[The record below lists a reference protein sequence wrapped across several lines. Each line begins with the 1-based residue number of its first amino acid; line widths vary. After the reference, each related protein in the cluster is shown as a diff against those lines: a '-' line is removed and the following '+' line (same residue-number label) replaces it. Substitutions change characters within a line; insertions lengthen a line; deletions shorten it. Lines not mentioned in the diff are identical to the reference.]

1 MEISTVNVELEQIKD
16 LFKDKIDYSCK
27 KWNDLVRLNEQML
40 IVMEQYEM
48 FGESKKAA
56 IELQKF
62 LNNFEKVQVGLGQIE
77 QRMIPGKDDMKNINK
92 IISTINENFN
102 KLSAN
107 FDFSLGSFLDST
119 LLNEQQKS
127 QLHQWAPGTWKLI
140 FKASKDGFSA
150 NAFHQKCDNKGKTIT
165 VVSANGYIF
174 GGIFFV

>member
-27 KWNDLVRLNEQML
+27 KWSDLVRLNEQML
-40 IVMEQYEM
+40 TVMEQYEM

-62 LNNFEKVQVGLGQIE
+62 LKNFEKVQVGLGQIE
-77 QRMIPGKDDMKNINK
+77 QRMIPGKDDMKNINT

-102 KLSAN
+102 KLFTN
-107 FDFSLGSFLDST
+107 FDFSSGSSDSGSFLGST

-127 QLHQWAPGTWKLI
+127 QLLQWAPGKWKLI
-140 FKASKDGFSA
+140 FKASK
-150 NAFHQKCDNKGKTIT
+150 NLKGKFR
-165 VVSANGYIF
+165 YF
-174 GGIFFV
+174 LFVYFN